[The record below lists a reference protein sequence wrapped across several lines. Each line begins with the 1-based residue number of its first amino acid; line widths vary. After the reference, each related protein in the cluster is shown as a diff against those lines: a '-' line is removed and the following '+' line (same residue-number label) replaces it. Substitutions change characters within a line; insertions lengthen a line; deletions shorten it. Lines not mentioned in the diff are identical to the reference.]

1 MAHNNGSTNN
11 HSSNGSSPSSN
22 NGTQPQPMSQ
32 SGQSAFDE
40 VGQIQQQADLMIAG
54 LHQAGLAN
62 SAAAIQRHADRLQ
75 TQTADLERT
84 FTVLLDPDLP
94 VALAELRAGR
104 TISDRLGK
112 RQPLPYTP
120 LPKVEIELPG
130 IPDFGRF
137 YSAES
142 SQPAQPQVALPSSS
156 GSTDSPIDAEPNETT
171 SNGKQPTA
179 AGKGFGTQRKDS

>member
-1 MAHNNGSTNN
+1 MAMNNGSTNN
-11 HSSNGSSPSSN
+11 HNHNHSSNG
-22 NGTQPQPMSQ
+22 NGTQPQQQPQ
-32 SGQSAFDE
+32 SGQSGFDE
-40 VGQIQQQADLMIAG
+40 VGQIQQQADLMIQG

-75 TQTADLERT
+75 IQTGDLERT

-142 SQPAQPQVALPSSS
+142 SQPAQPQAALPSSS
-156 GSTDSPIDAEPNETT
+156 GSANSPIDATPSETA
-171 SNGKQPTA
+171 SNGKQHTA
-179 AGKGFGTQRKDS
+179 AGKGFGTPRNDS